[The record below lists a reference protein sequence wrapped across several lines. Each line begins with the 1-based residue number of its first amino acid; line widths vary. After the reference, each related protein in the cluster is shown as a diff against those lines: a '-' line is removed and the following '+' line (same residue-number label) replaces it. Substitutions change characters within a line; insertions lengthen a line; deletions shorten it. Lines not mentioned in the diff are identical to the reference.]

1 MQPSLT
7 QGDDAR
13 SAAPRPRSR
22 VRAPAIKPPEVAQ
35 WRLDDALVEVAP
47 SDRARNAWNAHG
59 PQCAGF
65 DNTFLFFSA
74 PATDATAEGM
84 LQLLLA
90 GEWTAPRNPKTPG
103 TSGTAGKCGRAT
115 PSGSG
120 TWRRSARAR
129 RTRGSTRGYHWRFQ
143 RASTTPATSSDAR
156 CGYSRGLARAQDDPG
171 YLLGCS
177 MWLFQR
183 ADTSTG
189 DWGLILLRWGLIL
202 LSVSQRGR

>member
-74 PATDATAEGM
+74 PAIDATAEGM

-90 GEWTAPRNPKTPG
+90 GEWTA
-103 TSGTAGKCGRAT
+103 RAK
-115 PSGSG
+115 
-120 TWRRSARAR
+120 
-129 RTRGSTRGYHWRFQ
+129 RTRGATRRYHWLFQ

-156 CGYSRGLARAQDDPG
+156 CGYSRGLARAQDDPR

-183 ADTSTG
+183 AGTSTG
-189 DWGLILLRWGLIL
+189 DWGLTLLRWGLIL

>member
-47 SDRARNAWNAHG
+47 SDRARNARNAHG

-129 RTRGSTRGYHWRFQ
+129 RTRGATRRYHWRFQ
-143 RASTTPATSSDAR
+143 RASTSIGRSSLDMDPNSFER
-156 CGYSRGLARAQDDPG
+156 GSGGYYYMDGFLHPSEINRDFEIPIDIGRAF
-171 YLLGCS
+171 LKS
-177 MWLFQR
+177 
-183 ADTSTG
+183 
-189 DWGLILLRWGLIL
+189 
-202 LSVSQRGR
+202 